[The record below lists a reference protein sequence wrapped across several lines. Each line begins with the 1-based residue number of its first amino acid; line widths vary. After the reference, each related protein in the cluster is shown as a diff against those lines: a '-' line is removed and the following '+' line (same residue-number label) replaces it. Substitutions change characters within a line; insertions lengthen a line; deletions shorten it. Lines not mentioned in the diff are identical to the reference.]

1 MSSKLMNTAFVA
13 GVGVLELAIV
23 LLIVLVIFGGRRL
36 PALGRQLGD
45 GMRGFK
51 DSVTRRTDSQWEDED
66 SACAEAPA
74 LPASPAGEETPAD
87 GEVMRER
94 S

>member
-1 MSSKLMNTAFVA
+1 MPTSIIA
-13 GVGVLELAIV
+13 GVGPLELLLV

-51 DSVTRRTDSQWEDED
+51 DSVTRRTESDLGDDE
-66 SACAEAPA
+66 AGRPQATAA
-74 LPASPAGEETPAD
+74 LGRSTGDETPVD

-94 S
+94 R

>member
-23 LLIVLVIFGGRRL
+23 ALIVLVIFGGRRL

-51 DSVTRRTDSQWEDED
+51 DSVTRRTDSQWED
-66 SACAEAPA
+66 SARAEAPA